1 MSKMR
6 TLSEQAETL
15 HSAPKDAEVSQD
27 PRLVTNKIDRTRLQ
41 AMTQLARRPGQ
52 TKTDQNSL
60 DLPNEERE
68 ILSFF
73 ANEMLG
79 VHDELIKR
87 TRALEEA
94 NHRLQEID
102 QLKTRLVGDVAHEL
116 RGPLASMLIKL
127 DLLERGKP
135 ENQARYVQEIRQQ
148 VHRLSDM
155 IENILDLSRIYM
167 SNPAERFSDI
177 SINELVSS
185 VIEQF
190 APNARSAGLVLE
202 WKPGTF
208 IPATRG
214 EREQLER
221 VFSNLIDNAI
231 KYTPQG
237 SVIVASGWDSESR
250 RIYVDIQDTGLG
262 IAPEDLPQLFSR
274 FHRGRRVEDAAIPGT
289 GLGLAIVKEIVN
301 LHGGEIQVQTE
312 LNKGSCFRIL
322 LGAPTS

>member
-1 MSKMR
+1 M
-6 TLSEQAETL
+6 
-15 HSAPKDAEVSQD
+15 
-27 PRLVTNKIDRTRLQ
+27 TNKIDRTRLQ
-41 AMTQLARRPGQ
+41 AMTLLARQSRQTGIDQDNPG
-52 TKTDQNSL
+52 
-60 DLPNEERE
+60 LPSEEKE

-73 ANEMLG
+73 ATEMLG

-127 DLLERGKP
+127 DLIEQGKP
-135 ENQARYVQEIRQQ
+135 ENQGRYVSEIRQQ

-177 SINELVSS
+177 SINELVSG
-185 VIEQF
+185 VVEQY
-190 APNARSAGLVLE
+190 APRARSAGLVLE
-202 WKPGTF
+202 WNPGSF
-208 IPATRG
+208 MPATRG

-237 SVIVASGWDSESR
+237 SVIVASGWDAESR
-250 RIYVDIQDTGLG
+250 RVYVDIQDTGLG

-274 FHRGRRVEDAAIPGT
+274 FHRGRRVEDTTIPGT
-289 GLGLAIVKEIVN
+289 GLGLAIVKEIVD
-301 LHGGEIQVQTE
+301 
-312 LNKGSCFRIL
+312 
-322 LGAPTS
+322 